1 MPEVVLR
8 FSGIYYFTQ
17 LINNT
22 TEQQMTNN
30 TITIEAGDLVDFTF
44 KIQQAILD
52 GYRLSDQGDVAP
64 QCIGFVY
71 VTTMEKHSPMPI
83 GELSLAITVDAE
95 QALAEITK
103 IAQETGQYDMT
114 PEQQDKAVEAVKEN
128 ASVEAS
134 PVEAKQQQRRGRQ
147 SK

>member
-1 MPEVVLR
+1 
-8 FSGIYYFTQ
+8 
-17 LINNT
+17 
-22 TEQQMTNN
+22 MTNN

-52 GYRLSDQGDVAP
+52 GYRLSDQGDMAP

-71 VTTMEKHSPMPI
+71 VTTMEKPEYQTMPV

-114 PEQQDKAVEAVKEN
+114 PEQQDKTLEAVKEN
-128 ASVEAS
+128 IS
-134 PVEAKQQQRRGRQ
+134 VEAKQTQRRGR
-147 SK
+147 KG

>member
-1 MPEVVLR
+1 
-8 FSGIYYFTQ
+8 
-17 LINNT
+17 
-22 TEQQMTNN
+22 MTNE
-30 TITIEAGDLVDFTF
+30 TRTIESGDLVDFTF

-52 GYRLSDQGDVAP
+52 GYRLSDQGDMAP

-71 VTTMEKHSPMPI
+71 VTTMEKPEYQTMPV

-114 PEQQDKAVEAVKEN
+114 PEQQDKTLEAVKEN
-128 ASVEAS
+128 IS
-134 PVEAKQQQRRGRQ
+134 VEAKQTQRRGR
-147 SK
+147 KG

>member
-1 MPEVVLR
+1 
-8 FSGIYYFTQ
+8 
-17 LINNT
+17 
-22 TEQQMTNN
+22 
-30 TITIEAGDLVDFTF
+30 LVDFTF

-114 PEQQDKAVEAVKEN
+114 PEQQDVAANIVAGAITIEPNIVPPKT
-128 ASVEAS
+128 
-134 PVEAKQQQRRGRQ
+134 PRQTRGR
-147 SK
+147 K